1 MNISIDVYVIDA
13 LKLFALTI
21 ICATFRDHFDFSPC
35 LIQNFQI
42 TIHILLHW
50 HQFSEERNIFIE
62 IHK

>member
-13 LKLFALTI
+13 SKLFALII
-21 ICATFRDHFDFSPC
+21 ICATFRDQLDFSPC
-35 LIQNFQI
+35 LIQYFQI